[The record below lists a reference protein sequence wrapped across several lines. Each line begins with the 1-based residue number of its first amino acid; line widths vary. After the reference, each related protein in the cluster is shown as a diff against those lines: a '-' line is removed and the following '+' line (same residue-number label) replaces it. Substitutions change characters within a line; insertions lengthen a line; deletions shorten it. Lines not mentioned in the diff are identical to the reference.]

1 MTNSELMF
9 APMSVR
15 LAAQGERDRR
25 ERAEKLEAERIERE
39 AAQAREKSRE
49 QLDAEF
55 AQNMLATSAEAVA
68 KQQAIERANFDAQA
82 RAKAERES
90 ELDRLAIGIGDRI
103 ADRQMPVLAEILDVL
118 KQLRDSQAAA
128 HQEEV

>member
-1 MTNSELMF
+1 MLPNSNQQMAINL
-9 APMSVR
+9 AR
-15 LAAQGERDRR
+15 LRQQDDQERERRR
-25 ERAEKLEAERIERE
+25 EEQARE
-39 AAQAREKSRE
+39 AARIA
-49 QLDAEF
+49 AEAAANTPEALF
-55 AQNMLATSAEAVA
+55 AQRTAEINEAIA

-82 RAKAERES
+82 RAKAEREA

-103 ADRQMPVLAEILDVL
+103 SDRQMPVLTEILDVL